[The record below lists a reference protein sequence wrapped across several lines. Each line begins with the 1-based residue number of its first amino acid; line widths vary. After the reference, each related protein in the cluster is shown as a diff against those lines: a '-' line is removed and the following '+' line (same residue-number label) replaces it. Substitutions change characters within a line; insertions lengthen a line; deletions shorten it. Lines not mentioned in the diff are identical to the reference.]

1 MNFELFVARRILSK
15 GSASFSRPIIRIAIV
30 SIILGLSVMIVSV
43 AIVTGFQQQIRE
55 KVIGF
60 GSHIQITRYDSNI
73 SLEGEPVE
81 KNQDFYP
88 GLSDIDG
95 IKHIQVFGIKAG
107 IIKTEDQIMGV
118 VLKGIGSDYDWS
130 FFENKII
137 DGGPVFVNDSAKS
150 NDVLISSKMAS
161 KLKLK
166 TGDETRMY
174 FIIDNLTRGRKFRIA
189 GIYETGLEDFDNT
202 FVIGDIGHIQKLN
215 NWTSDQ
221 ITGFEVLIDDFN
233 RLDELGELVYDS
245 IGYDLDARSIKHL
258 YPQMFDWLA
267 LQDMNV
273 IIIIILM
280 VLVAAITMISTLL
293 ILILERTN
301 MIGILKAL
309 GSKNWSVRKIFLYNA
324 VYLIGKGLF
333 WGNLFGITICL
344 LQKYFGIMKL
354 PQESYYV
361 SVVPI
366 NLEVLPIVLL
376 NLGTLLL
383 CTLMLIIPSY
393 IITRVTPARAIR
405 YS

>member
-30 SIILGLSVMIVSV
+30 SIILGLAVMIVSV

-280 VLVAAITMISTLL
+280 VLVAAIHTS
-293 ILILERTN
+293 N
-301 MIGILKAL
+301 
-309 GSKNWSVRKIFLYNA
+309 SH
-324 VYLIGKGLF
+324 
-333 WGNLFGITICL
+333 
-344 LQKYFGIMKL
+344 
-354 PQESYYV
+354 P
-361 SVVPI
+361 
-366 NLEVLPIVLL
+366 
-376 NLGTLLL
+376 
-383 CTLMLIIPSY
+383 
-393 IITRVTPARAIR
+393 
-405 YS
+405 